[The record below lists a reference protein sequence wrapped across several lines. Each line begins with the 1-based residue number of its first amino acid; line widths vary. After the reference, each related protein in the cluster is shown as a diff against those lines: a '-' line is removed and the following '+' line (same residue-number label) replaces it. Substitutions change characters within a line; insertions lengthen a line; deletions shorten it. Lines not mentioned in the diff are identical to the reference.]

1 MARSVLNYC
10 HNRCTAVVVVVVDFA
25 AVVVV
30 NYFNSADDGRFSQ
43 F

>member
-10 HNRCTAVVVVVVDFA
+10 HNRCTVVVVVDFA

-30 NYFNSADDGRFSQ
+30 SYFNSADDGRFSQ